1 MVHMGKSNRPER
13 LSQGHYLSIHYKI
26 EGLVRLAEGRMFYL
40 ASNDRP
46 DRPNT
51 FCWECAHE
59 NSPTSSPTC
68 VKCGENLHGHKF
80 LISTRWLSHSFE
92 GFEAFFQKDLRHPAL
107 HYTLDYF
114 FEKNCLYSVVQWK
127 NQDFMLNKAAP
138 LQAEQVLRIAQRMLG
153 LLGFF
158 HTNGV
163 TLEEVHPRNFLYDPE
178 KDDFVFFE
186 PDIRRVYNGP
196 VPEIERGFE
205 IPSLAQ
211 SLLYLTSVSDHDLRT
226 LLRNAVEG
234 HYPDAYH
241 FGRALEKFMTRGI
254 APTKMIDNIAALSDV
269 GLIRNLNEDNWNWTK
284 ITNDCALFVVADGMG
299 GHDCGEIASQ
309 MAVEHI
315 CEEAVKRYQE
325 AIANRPELGLD
336 QLEELLQSSF
346 QAANNSIK
354 QYSETVGSDMGTTMV
369 CSLVFSQQGQKY
381 ALVAN
386 VGDSRGYLYR
396 GGTLHQITKDHSLVA
411 KMVEQKQLTKE
422 EARVHPHSN
431 ILLRTVGTDRNVSID
446 VFRVGLQENDVILLC
461 SDGLW
466 GEVEDEKL
474 EHLVGA
480 DPNLQLVCRSLLRAS
495 HLGGGRDNCTIM
507 MVRA

>member
-1 MVHMGKSNRPER
+1 MGKSNRPER

-46 DRPNT
+46 DMPHT
-51 FCWECAHE
+51 FCWECGYE
-59 NSPTSSPTC
+59 TSPSNATACTQ
-68 VKCGENLHGHKF
+68 CGKPLQGHKF
-80 LISTRWLSHSFE
+80 LVSNRWKPHSFE
-92 GFEAFFQKDLRHPAL
+92 AFEAFFQKELRHPAL
-107 HYTLDYF
+107 HPTLDYF
-114 FEKNCLYSVVQWK
+114 FEENCLYSIVQWK

-138 LQAEQVLRIAQRMLG
+138 LQANQVLRIAQRILG
-153 LLGFF
+153 LLGYF
-158 HTNGV
+158 HENGV
-163 TLEEVHPRNFLYDPE
+163 ALEEIHPRNFLYDPE
-178 KDDFVFFE
+178 KDDYIFFE
-186 PDIRRVYNGP
+186 PDIRRIYDGP

-205 IPSLAQ
+205 LPSFAQ
-211 SLLYLTSVSDHDLRT
+211 TLLYLTSVSDHDLRT
-226 LLRNAVEG
+226 LLRSAVDG
-234 HYPDAYH
+234 YYPSSYQ

-254 APTKMIDNIAALSDV
+254 QPTRMLDNIAALSDV
-269 GLIRNLNEDNWNWTK
+269 GLIRNLNEDNWNW
-284 ITNDCALFVVADGMG
+284 IYINQNCSLYVVADGMG

-309 MAVEHI
+309 MAVDVI
-315 CEEAVKRYQE
+315 CEEALKRYHELSAQ
-325 AIANRPELGLD
+325 NSELGLD
-336 QLEELLQSSF
+336 VLEELLQNSF

-369 CSLVFSQQGQKY
+369 CALIITHQGQKY

-396 GGTLHQITKDHSLVA
+396 GDTLHQITKDHSLVA

-431 ILLRTVGTDRNVSID
+431 ILLRTVGTDRNISID
-446 VFRVGLQENDVILLC
+446 VFRVGLQENDIILLC

-474 EHLVGA
+474 ESLVGG
-480 DPNLQLVCRSLLRAS
+480 DPQLSLVCRSLLRAS

-507 MVRA
+507 LVRI